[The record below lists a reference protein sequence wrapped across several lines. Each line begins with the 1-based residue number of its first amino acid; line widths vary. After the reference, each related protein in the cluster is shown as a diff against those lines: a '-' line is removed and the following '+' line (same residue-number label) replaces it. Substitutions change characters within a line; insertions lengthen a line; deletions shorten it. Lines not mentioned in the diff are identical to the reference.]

1 MSPLVIPVVAAVV
14 ILIGH
19 LSPTPERVIL
29 LPDVDGQVGQ
39 LVVRSATSQQVLD
52 KAYAASEIDASGN
65 IAARSE
71 DAASVQARYGT
82 LLDARPPRPISFT
95 LYFLSGS
102 AQELT
107 PESIAVLE
115 QLKAAIANRPLPEIT
130 VIGHTDRVGS
140 LAQRW
145 QTADG
150 PAPYQA
156 VPRSQ
161 GIGHG
166 TGPDDSSHS
175 ERNDVADQR
184 GRERGDAVRLRS
196 VAPNGLLD
204 EERPDEH

>member
-140 LAQRW
+140 LETNDALSFQRAQAVRELL
-145 QTADG
+145 QASGLQATMEVAGRGEREPLVPTADEI
-150 PAPYQA
+150 PEALNRR
-156 VPRSQ
+156 VE
-161 GIGHG
+161 IG
-166 TGPDDSSHS
+166 
-175 ERNDVADQR
+175 
-184 GRERGDAVRLRS
+184 LR
-196 VAPNGLLD
+196 
-204 EERPDEH
+204 

>member
-82 LLDARPPRPISFT
+82 LLDARPPRPVSFT

-140 LAQRW
+140 LETNDALSFQRAQAVRELL
-145 QTADG
+145 QASGLQATMEVAGRGEREPLVPTADEI
-150 PAPYQA
+150 PEALNRR
-156 VPRSQ
+156 VK
-161 GIGHG
+161 IG
-166 TGPDDSSHS
+166 
-175 ERNDVADQR
+175 
-184 GRERGDAVRLRS
+184 LR
-196 VAPNGLLD
+196 
-204 EERPDEH
+204 

>member
-140 LAQRW
+140 LETNDALSFQRAQAVRELL
-145 QTADG
+145 QASGIQATMEVAGRGEREPLVPTADEI
-150 PAPYQA
+150 PEALNRR
-156 VPRSQ
+156 VE
-161 GIGHG
+161 IG
-166 TGPDDSSHS
+166 
-175 ERNDVADQR
+175 
-184 GRERGDAVRLRS
+184 LR
-196 VAPNGLLD
+196 
-204 EERPDEH
+204 

>member
-65 IAARSE
+65 IAVRSE

-95 LYFLSGS
+95 HYFLSGS

-130 VIGHTDRVGS
+130 VIGHTDRVGNLETNDTPS
-140 LAQRW
+140 LKRAQAVSELLQASGIQAAMEVAGRGEREPLVP
-145 QTADG
+145 TAD
-150 PAPYQA
+150 
-156 VPRSQ
+156 
-161 GIGHG
+161 
-166 TGPDDSSHS
+166 
-175 ERNDVADQR
+175 EVAEAANR
-184 GRERGDAVRLRS
+184 RVEISLR
-196 VAPNGLLD
+196 
-204 EERPDEH
+204 

>member
-71 DAASVQARYGT
+71 DAASVQDRYGT
-82 LLDARPPRPISFT
+82 LLEARPPRPISFT

-130 VIGHTDRVGS
+130 VIGHSDRVGS
-140 LAQRW
+140 LETNDALSLKRAQAVKELLHASGIQAEMEVAGRGEREPLVP
-145 QTADG
+145 TADEI
-150 PAPYQA
+150 AEA
-156 VPRSQ
+156 ANRRVE
-161 GIGHG
+161 I
-166 TGPDDSSHS
+166 
-175 ERNDVADQR
+175 N
-184 GRERGDAVRLRS
+184 LR
-196 VAPNGLLD
+196 
-204 EERPDEH
+204 

>member
-130 VIGHTDRVGS
+130 VIGHTDRVGNLENNDTLS
-140 LAQRW
+140 LKRAQAVSELLQASGIQAAMEVAGRGEREPLVP
-145 QTADG
+145 TAD
-150 PAPYQA
+150 
-156 VPRSQ
+156 
-161 GIGHG
+161 
-166 TGPDDSSHS
+166 
-175 ERNDVADQR
+175 EVAEAANR
-184 GRERGDAVRLRS
+184 RVEISLR
-196 VAPNGLLD
+196 
-204 EERPDEH
+204 

>member
-71 DAASVQARYGT
+71 DAASVQDRYGT
-82 LLDARPPRPISFT
+82 LLEARPPRPISFT

-130 VIGHTDRVGS
+130 VIGHTDRVGNLENNDTLS
-140 LAQRW
+140 LKRAQAVSELLQASGIQAAMEVAGRGEREPLVP
-145 QTADG
+145 TAD
-150 PAPYQA
+150 
-156 VPRSQ
+156 
-161 GIGHG
+161 
-166 TGPDDSSHS
+166 
-175 ERNDVADQR
+175 EVAEAANR
-184 GRERGDAVRLRS
+184 RVEISLR
-196 VAPNGLLD
+196 
-204 EERPDEH
+204 